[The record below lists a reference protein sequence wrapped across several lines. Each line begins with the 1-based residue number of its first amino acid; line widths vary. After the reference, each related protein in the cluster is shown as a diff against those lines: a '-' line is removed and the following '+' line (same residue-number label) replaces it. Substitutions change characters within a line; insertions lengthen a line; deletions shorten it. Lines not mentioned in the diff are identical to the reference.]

1 MMSFDVL
8 LTRGTLIDGSGA
20 PRRRADVGL
29 VGERVAAIGDLS
41 RADAAE
47 RIDASG
53 LVVAPGFVDLH
64 THSDFTLLVD
74 GRADSQ
80 VCQGV
85 TTEAI
90 GQCGFSAAPMAA
102 PPDAAQMLG
111 HIDSAGVALD
121 WRGFGEYL
129 ARLERARPAL
139 NVAALVG
146 HAALRRAAGERG
158 VAGMVALA
166 EAAFDEGAVGLS
178 TGLEYWPGIDAPA
191 EEIEALAAVAARRG
205 GLYATHVRN
214 RDVDC
219 DRGFAEAIRTA
230 RASGARLQISHI
242 QPKHGAP
249 AGAMERAL
257 ERLDAAAR
265 EGVDAA
271 FDIIPHEWSHTVVVS
286 CLPAWAR
293 EGGDAA
299 LLQRLGDAATRERMK
314 LNPRPIWRLVS
325 ERRWERIVL
334 LRSTAHP
341 EWVGVD
347 FATLGR
353 LRRADPFDVVLDL
366 LRDEGPALAQ
376 LLWTARNFEDADLC
390 ACLRD
395 TRCSVMSDSL
405 TVSDRGPLQGVIGS
419 LGGYGW
425 TARLLG
431 HYARE
436 RGVLTLEA
444 AVHCLSGR
452 PAARLGL
459 RDRGVLREGAFAD
472 VVVFDAATVGDRSA
486 MGAVARHPDG
496 FVHVFVNGEPVL
508 RDGQRNEACPG
519 RVLRGG

>member
-1 MMSFDVL
+1 
-8 LTRGTLIDGSGA
+8 
-20 PRRRADVGL
+20 
-29 VGERVAAIGDLS
+29 
-41 RADAAE
+41 
-47 RIDASG
+47 
-53 LVVAPGFVDLH
+53 
-64 THSDFTLLVD
+64 
-74 GRADSQ
+74 
-80 VCQGV
+80 
-85 TTEAI
+85 
-90 GQCGFSAAPMAA
+90 
-102 PPDAAQMLG
+102 
-111 HIDSAGVALD
+111 
-121 WRGFGEYL
+121 
-129 ARLERARPAL
+129 
-139 NVAALVG
+139 
-146 HAALRRAAGERG
+146 
-158 VAGMVALA
+158 VALA

-496 FVHVFVNGEPVL
+496 FLHVFVNGEPVL